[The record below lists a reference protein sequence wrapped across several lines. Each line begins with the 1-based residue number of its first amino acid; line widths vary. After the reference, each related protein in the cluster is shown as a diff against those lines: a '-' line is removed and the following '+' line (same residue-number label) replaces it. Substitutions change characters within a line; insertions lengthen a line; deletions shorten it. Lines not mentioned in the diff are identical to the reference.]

1 MKTSVAIIGA
11 GPSGLL
17 LSKMLFNRGIE
28 SIILENRNKNYL
40 ESRIRAGVLD
50 FDSVQILK
58 EEGLGKVI
66 KDHGFN
72 TASLRFSFQGETTL
86 LNTKT
91 VTNGK
96 YRTTVRQTYLIKSLL
111 ENLNDSK
118 QNIIW
123 EAKAQ
128 RIDGLTDKETIIH
141 YTLHGKLYKMSC
153 DYVVGC
159 DSWRG
164 ISGPTTTLYGNKIK
178 SKIYPYSWYG
188 LLVEDKNT
196 NNSEVFFAYHQD
208 GFAIKIPTTKKTSR
222 LYIQCEN
229 GMDPDSWE
237 DDQIWSELDKRM
249 QIKNNRSKVLSKEV
263 HSLSC
268 YNLST
273 MQYGNLF
280 LAGDAAHLLPIFGG
294 KGLNLAISDV
304 KILAEAFDKYYNEKD
319 NLALKNYSKNC
330 LVKNEKTT
338 AFINSLT
345 TIFHVDFTLS
355 MDENINKIV
364 SFLKQLKTVE
374 FQEKFV
380 NRYVNTGI

>member
-1 MKTSVAIIGA
+1 
-11 GPSGLL
+11 
-17 LSKMLFNRGIE
+17 
-28 SIILENRNKNYL
+28 
-40 ESRIRAGVLD
+40 
-50 FDSVQILK
+50 
-58 EEGLGKVI
+58 
-66 KDHGFN
+66 
-72 TASLRFSFQGETTL
+72 
-86 LNTKT
+86 
-91 VTNGK
+91 
-96 YRTTVRQTYLIKSLL
+96 
-111 ENLNDSK
+111 
-118 QNIIW
+118 
-123 EAKAQ
+123 
-128 RIDGLTDKETIIH
+128 
-141 YTLHGKLYKMSC
+141 
-153 DYVVGC
+153 
-159 DSWRG
+159 
-164 ISGPTTTLYGNKIK
+164 
-178 SKIYPYSWYG
+178 
-188 LLVEDKNT
+188 
-196 NNSEVFFAYHQD
+196 
-208 GFAIKIPTTKKTSR
+208 
-222 LYIQCEN
+222 
-229 GMDPDSWE
+229 
-237 DDQIWSELDKRM
+237 M

-374 FQEKFV
+374 FQEKFA